1 MKTFVKT
8 SAVLLASMMLLA
20 ACETMNGLG
29 QDTSKL
35 GNDVSHSAEHN
46 TPN

>member
-1 MKTFVKT
+1 MKTMIKT

-20 ACETMNGLG
+20 ACETMEGLG

-35 GNDVSHSAEHN
+35 GNNISDSAEKN
-46 TPN
+46 TPK